1 MPCMF
6 DQRRSRDRVKPH
18 PLRKPIQERQPS
30 MVVRVDLLQG
40 NNIGIKLRSG
50 HRRPDPDV
58 LSIHPDTTVNIIGR
72 KVQTHA

>member
-18 PLRKPIQERQPS
+18 PLRKPVQERQPS

-40 NNIGIKLRSG
+40 NNIGIKLVQDID
-50 HRRPDPDV
+50 DPIRMYCP
-58 LSIHPDTTVNIIGR
+58 SIPT
-72 KVQTHA
+72 QL